1 MGSISALN
9 SVNAD
14 LKKNN
19 KQLDAITLGKIV
31 LARCL
36 SQPLRYYERSI
47 VDIERSSHFRSVNWV
62 VLGLLAGASVE
73 SDFAT
78 HRSAP
83 SSLGRIIHL
92 DSEPVFIYRQVAF
105 AREYSLD
112 ETIIGD
118 LRASGSIADDQIAL
132 LHRLRLVN
140 SRNRLTHALINSL
153 LCAQRDF
160 LVTGDPFMLVPL
172 PQAQISR
179 LINERAELPMVADAS
194 RISRLVSRLAIT
206 MPDGKILPLSRLFPS
221 ERLLHCHR
229 LDFLI
234 KSEKQLL
241 LAGGIE
247 RPWTDAQLAGLMQ
260 QRYGPRLSRRS
271 IAAIRHQLAVPDCRR
286 RAALTD
292 YRAATEGFSALLPLT
307 QSALA
312 AHIPPRAGVYEI
324 RSPVTAESRCPAD
337 AAERL
342 PVVYIGSTSD
352 LRRRLT
358 DHLRGS
364 SGNMPLHLHVVEGR
378 AKVRFRIVE
387 EHWRQVERHLYLT
400 YQETFGVPPSCNRM
414 SP

>member
-1 MGSISALN
+1 MALN
-9 SVNAD
+9 SVNTS

-19 KQLDAITLGKIV
+19 NKLDAVTLGKIV

-36 SQPLRYYERSI
+36 SQPLRYYERS
-47 VDIERSSHFRSVNWV
+47 VVEMERSSHFHSIRW
-62 VLGLLAGASVE
+62 LGRGLLTGANVE
-73 SDFAT
+73 SDLST
-78 HRSAP
+78 HRPGP
-83 SSLGRIIHL
+83 SSLGRIVHL
-92 DSEPVFIYRQVAF
+92 DSDLSFIYRHVAF
-105 AREYSLD
+105 AREYSFD
-112 ETIIGD
+112 ETMIGD
-118 LRASGSIADDQIAL
+118 LRASGAIADDQIAL

-160 LVTGDPFMLVPL
+160 LVTGDPLMLVPL
-172 PQAQISR
+172 PQAHISR
-179 LINERAELPMVADAS
+179 LINESAELPMVADAS
-194 RISRLVSRLAIT
+194 RISRLVRRLTIT
-206 MPDGKILPLSRLFPS
+206 MPDGVILPLSRLFPS
-221 ERLLHCHR
+221 ERLLHCYR

-241 LAGGIE
+241 LAGEIE
-247 RPWTDAQLAGLMQ
+247 RPWTDAQLAGLLE
-260 QRYGPRLSRRS
+260 QRYETCLSRRS

-292 YRAATEGFSALLPLT
+292 YRAATEEFSALLPLT

-342 PVVYIGSTSD
+342 PVVYIGSTCD
-352 LRRRLT
+352 LRKRLT

-364 SGNMPLHLHVVEGR
+364 SGNMTLHLHVAEGR

-387 EHWRQVERHLYLT
+387 QHWRQVERHLYLT
-400 YQETFGVPPSCNRM
+400 YRETFGVPPPCNRM